1 MRMESKTT
9 MPIIIITPIS
19 DMMLMVVWVISRN
32 RITPVNPGRPGGA
45 DGLGA
50 FPAGSKS
57 PEAERVVALRKPRA
71 AIVGHERAVIEPGGR
86 EPQRAVDQQLPEGRP
101 DQILAADYLGDPHAG
116 VVHGA
121 GQLVAWAV
129 VLAPDREVAE
139 IPARDGALGPEP
151 SVVEREFLAV
161 GHAQGPV
168 DTDRVPDGG
177 DRRAGIGAECG
188 RIDGF
193 VVGAALVGGA
203 GGLDDVAPRPR
214 ARVDEAGPAEALQ
227 GGAVQGP
234 PPALVVGRVGT
245 SHVGALVPREP
256 QPAQVGE
263 HGLREIHPVALRV
276 QIVAAQDEGAARI
289 PGAPGRDPERAGVP
303 EVEVAGRGGGEAAP
317 VWGGGAQGFGF
328 IFGRRA
334 PSWRVLSPW
343 QSSCASTAARPR
355 TSSPGTTRPPR
366 RSAAP
371 WSQTDGAWST
381 AAATSG

>member
-1 MRMESKTT
+1 MR
-9 MPIIIITPIS
+9 
-19 DMMLMVVWVISRN
+19 VVYHGTARVRSWFSFVVSGCLHGGVLAWVIL
-32 RITPVNPGRPGGA
+32 GGA
-45 DGLGA
+45 GGERHETA
-50 FPAGSKS
+50 PARSIYDQEIRPYEKRIVWYS
-57 PEAERVVALRKPRA
+57 LREKLPEVAPADRQPDARAPRA
-71 AIVGHERAVIEPGGR
+71 HVTAPPTMVAGARDKARTAIVGHERAVIEPGGR

-161 GHAQGPV
+161 GHAQAPV

-263 HGLREIHPVALRV
+263 HGLRWL
-276 QIVAAQDEGAARI
+276 
-289 PGAPGRDPERAGVP
+289 
-303 EVEVAGRGGGEAAP
+303 
-317 VWGGGAQGFGF
+317 
-328 IFGRRA
+328 
-334 PSWRVLSPW
+334 
-343 QSSCASTAARPR
+343 
-355 TSSPGTTRPPR
+355 
-366 RSAAP
+366 
-371 WSQTDGAWST
+371 
-381 AAATSG
+381 